1 MPVPLRTAQRL
12 GSIAGN
18 PWWVVALALCVLYG
32 PTLLDLFQGIW
43 ATDQQGYGPVVLGL
57 SGWLIWRG
65 WAKAD
70 LMPVAPRPRTGWALV
85 LFSQLLYILG
95 RSQGILIFEVGSC
108 IPLLTGVVLILWG
121 WPQLKSYWFVVFFMC
136 FLVPLPGPVV
146 DALTQPMKLAV
157 SMVAEQILYSLGYP
171 ISRTGVT
178 LQVGSYQLLV
188 ADACAGLHTLFVLEA
203 MGLLYLNVV
212 RVSSALRN
220 VVLACLIVPI
230 SFMANTTRVIVLVL
244 VTYYLGDEAGQGFL
258 HGFAGIVLFLSALLF
273 IITADSLLRFGR
285 KLSPRGAG

>member
-1 MPVPLRTAQRL
+1 MQAPLGTAQRPGAMA
-12 GSIAGN
+12 GSH
-18 PWWVVALALCVLYG
+18 WWVVAVALCVLYC
-32 PTLLDLFQGIW
+32 PTLMDLFQGIW

-57 SGWLIWRG
+57 SAWLIWRG

-70 LMPVAPRPRTGWALV
+70 RMPVAPWPRVGWALV
-85 LFSQLLYILG
+85 FFSQLLYILG

-108 IPLLTGVVLILWG
+108 IPLLAGTVLILWG
-121 WPQLKSYWFVVFFMC
+121 WPQLKSYWFVAFFMC

-157 SMVAEQILYSLGYP
+157 SMFAEQVLYTLGYP

-178 LQVGSYQLLV
+178 LQVGPYQLLV

-212 RVSSALRN
+212 RVSSVLRN

-230 SFMANTTRVIVLVL
+230 SFLANTTRVMVLVL
-244 VTYYLGDEAGQGFL
+244 VTYYWGDEAGQGFL

-273 IITADSLLRFGR
+273 VIAADSLLRLSS
-285 KLSPRGAG
+285 KLVPRGAA